1 MKVLWAPW
9 RLSYV
14 ENPDK
19 RRGCIFCDKPS
30 LEGSAERREALV
42 LYSNE
47 HSSVLINKFPYTNG
61 NLMVAPR
68 RHTADLLDMDA
79 GCSAALFDA
88 VKLALKVLGEV
99 YAPQGFNIG
108 INLGR
113 PAGAGIDDHLHW
125 HVVPRWEGDTN
136 FMPLIAE
143 TRVMPEH
150 LEDSYDRLLP
160 LFERAARSS
169 D

>member
-61 NLMVAPR
+61 NLMVAAGGV
-68 RHTADLLDMDA
+68 RHLP
-79 GCSAALFDA
+79 
-88 VKLALKVLGEV
+88 VKPGK
-99 YAPQGFNIG
+99 PQSETL
-108 INLGR
+108 LGR
-113 PAGAGIDDHLHW
+113 AK
-125 HVVPRWEGDTN
+125 
-136 FMPLIAE
+136 
-143 TRVMPEH
+143 RV
-150 LEDSYDRLLP
+150 L
-160 LFERAARSS
+160 AV
-169 D
+169 